1 MSNEKVKN
9 KLVNSMRMIKA
20 GTAKSTTS
28 EDKNEAVA
36 TESKPATKATT
47 SSKKTASAASGYIST
62 GYTSGRR
69 IWPD

>member
-9 KLVNSMRMIKA
+9 KLVNSMKMTKA

-28 EDKNEAVA
+28 EDKNEAVEA
-36 TESKPATKATT
+36 VAKESKPAKKDTISGKKA
-47 SSKKTASAASGYIST
+47 A
-62 GYTSGRR
+62 GRR